1 METHI
6 RNNRKRVHLK
16 LKNTKHGAEKG
27 VKILQ
32 TSSQKSMRKNGANKG
47 GCSQKKNVAWRNLR
61 KPQAGHKTSS
71 GRKHSEWKQ
80 TEKANVKDAKPEN
93 KPKEASGGHIQPER
107 ASFIV
112 SCKRF
117 VISTATNIQSLVGKT
132 SDQQVHGDRVSDC
145 AQISCD

>member
-47 GCSQKKNVAWRNLR
+47 GALPEKKRGLAESAEAPGGTQDILW
-61 KPQAGHKTSS
+61 KKTF
-71 GRKHSEWKQ
+71 RME
-80 TEKANVKDAKPEN
+80 
-93 KPKEASGGHIQPER
+93 
-107 ASFIV
+107 
-112 SCKRF
+112 
-117 VISTATNIQSLVGKT
+117 TN
-132 SDQQVHGDRVSDC
+132 
-145 AQISCD
+145 